1 MTAQDRNS
9 GEDKPQPHGRAE
21 ATSLFQTQ
29 ATLSTAMRAP
39 PYMCGGRMPL
49 FVLGEAPQGQ
59 AWRGKGGVVFVGE
72 APTPAQTLGW
82 RCVLEWTGAK
92 EAGSHGGHCL
102 CCVGRGGLD
111 QFLLA
116 QAQSRVRGVGEPLEV
131 MVVVCAPQQVAVYKT
146 RLENSV
152 FLSAFYALQP

>member
-9 GEDKPQPHGRAE
+9 GEDTPQPQERAK
-21 ATSLFQTQ
+21 ATSLFQTE

-39 PYMCGGRMPL
+39 PQMRGGRMPL
-49 FVLGEAPQGQ
+49 FVLEDAPQGL
-59 AWRGKGGVVFVGE
+59 AWRGKGGVVFAGI
-72 APTPAQTLGW
+72 APEPAQTQGW
-82 RCVLEWTGAK
+82 RCVLEWSGPEGGAT
-92 EAGSHGGHCL
+92 HGGHCL

-131 MVVVCAPQQVAVYKT
+131 MVVVCAPQLVAAYKT
-146 RLENSV
+146 QLKTSV
-152 FLSAFYALQP
+152 FLSAFYALQA